1 MIAPSCVRL
10 LEAGTKVTVKR
21 ALYATVAMTMPIVI
35 LVYTLVLKRSVDYE
49 FFSVS
54 NDTSPCALLMRARL
68 YPWVLSIPWGRRH
81 DEIGQATTL
90 NLLLRNLLAQNLLD
104 QAYKLASKTHFPD
117 GCSNN
122 QFCRYL

>member
-1 MIAPSCVRL
+1 
-10 LEAGTKVTVKR
+10 
-21 ALYATVAMTMPIVI
+21 
-35 LVYTLVLKRSVDYE
+35 
-49 FFSVS
+49 
-54 NDTSPCALLMRARL
+54 
-68 YPWVLSIPWGRRH
+68 RH

-104 QAYKLASKTHFPD
+104 QAYKLASKTNFPE